1 MPKCFKALFLLI
13 SACGGKSGVPASWWH
28 DPVFWQWFHP
38 PPSLLCAPPCWT
50 AVCCPSWKYKMALP
64 ISCSGACF
72 STQLS
77 LAKATSLAFVNVL
90 KDWQR
95 MTCYHPYHS
104 SVLQLHIHVFSFC
117 KSVICTENTFQWN
130 SLGFYC
136 MPNKVAL
143 QGETSA
149 LSYFVANLL
158 QMNEI
163 NHLCTCLLFYLFSS
177 LLSGSASFVLWHTL

>member
-1 MPKCFKALFLLI
+1 MLQNPFLPHQCLLWGKW
-13 SACGGKSGVPASWWH
+13 GGCLLVAWSSVLAVIASS
-28 DPVFWQWFHP
+28 
-38 PPSLLCAPPCWT
+38 PSLPCAPPCWT

-64 ISCSGACF
+64 ISCSGTCF

-95 MTCYHPYHS
+95 MTFYRPYQS
-104 SVLQLHIHVFSFC
+104 SVLPLHIHVFSLH

-136 MPNKVAL
+136 MPNKAAPSGRDFCVVL
-143 QGETSA
+143 FCSKFT
-149 LSYFVANLL
+149 ANKC
-158 QMNEI
+158 NK
-163 NHLCTCLLFYLFSS
+163 SS
-177 LLSGSASFVLWHTL
+177 LRLFTVLTCSLHFYQVSASFVLWHTL